1 MPPRSSRNA
10 SVPQGDEQARSDPLR
25 DSVRQ
30 YFAEVEEEMIRRINS
45 TVLAPERIT
54 AIVEQKY
61 SDKFARIDL
70 INRKMAESLAALR
83 QEFRAF
89 AEEPCKGELQ
99 SVKDEIAALRDF
111 TGREFQQ
118 LWDTIASV
126 RKDPTPEKEERF
138 EPEEVRLS
146 DEEVQSTD
154 SHKGQG
160 PRKMRSSRSRARSTS
175 QSSRRR
181 RKRRPSYGSDDD
193 RSSSSTDE
201 SETELSEPERDD
213 IRVADKGC
221 RKILSVDRYRLLD
234 REPEKDLRLRTA
246 KVLAHLKHLY
256 EGDRFDGSD
265 PITVLHF
272 LEELK
277 TAFDDAGLCEG
288 DAKHMVRYFL
298 DGEAARLFKG
308 LTSHEKKTY
317 PRIVKWLLR
326 TYVRES
332 MLLDAREKFLTRSQ
346 KPTETELEYSKA
358 LSDLSMRC
366 AGLISERDL
375 INRFVRGLVPA
386 IRTHV
391 QDRVKRN
398 TSWAIAV
405 ALATDHGS
413 AHREAQKEGKPQ
425 RDPTF
430 DPYPRK
436 RYASG
441 KGKVFAMRPQA
452 DDNDTSSSEDWWA
465 RNQEPTVFA
474 GPARK
479 TVGAIQ
485 FGSAPDRRDESF
497 ASLATSATSSEDRFY
512 TPRTSFVG
520 SADKRPSTP
529 SVGQKVMLPPG
540 VPFPPRR
547 QPQGGAITDTLPCLG
562 CGQLGHWLINCPR
575 VNPKLK
581 ELALE
586 SLRMRK
592 QARKLSFTDSRSHS
606 PAREPAMIVASNEV
620 PPSAPTT
627 MEQRDEEV
635 ATANVG

>member
-1 MPPRSSRNA
+1 MPPRSRRDTP
-10 SVPQGDEQARSDPLR
+10 VEETEDPARGENLR
-25 DSVRQ
+25 ESVRQ
-30 YFAEVEEEMIRRINS
+30 YFAEVEDEMLRRINS

-54 AIVEQKY
+54 AIIDKKY
-61 SDKFARIDL
+61 SDTFARVDL
-70 INRKMAESLAALR
+70 INRTMAESLAALR
-83 QEFRAF
+83 KEFRAF
-89 AEEPCKGELQ
+89 AEEQCKSELQ
-99 SVKDEIAALRDF
+99 SLKDEIAALRDH
-111 TGREFQQ
+111 TGREFQR
-118 LWDTIASV
+118 LWEAIASL
-126 RKDPTPEKEERF
+126 RKDQPPEKEEKL
-138 EPEEVRLS
+138 EPEEVRVS
-146 DEEVQSTD
+146 DDEVQSKD
-154 SHKGQG
+154 SHTGKGPKKLRSPKG
-160 PRKMRSSRSRARSTS
+160 RARSKSRSSRE
-175 QSSRRR
+175 R

-193 RSSSSTDE
+193 RSSSSSDE
-201 SETELSEPERDD
+201 SEADMSEPERDD
-213 IRVADKGC
+213 IRVSDKGC
-221 RKILSVDRYRLLD
+221 RRILSVDRYRLLD

-256 EGDRFDGSD
+256 EGDKFDGSD

-277 TAFDDAGLCEG
+277 VAFDDAGLCEG

-308 LTSHEKKTY
+308 LTSQEKKTY

-346 KPTETELEYSKA
+346 KPTETELDYSKA

-375 INRFVRGLVPA
+375 INRFVRGLSPA

-425 RDPTF
+425 RELNF
-430 DPYPRK
+430 EPYSRK
-436 RYASG
+436 RYAPG
-441 KGKVFAMRPQA
+441 KGKVFAMQPHVEG
-452 DDNDTSSSEDWWA
+452 DTSSSEDWWA
-465 RNQEPTVFA
+465 RDQEPTVF
-474 GPARK
+474 PESARG
-479 TVGAIQ
+479 TVGAIHY
-485 FGSAPDRRDESF
+485 GSAPPQRNESF

-512 TPRTSFVG
+512 TPRSTFVG
-520 SADKRPSTP
+520 SADGRTVRPDA
-529 SVGQKVMLPPG
+529 GQKVMLPPG
-540 VPFPPRR
+540 VPFPQRR
-547 QPQGGAITDTLPCLG
+547 APQGSAITATLPCLG
-562 CGQLGHWLINCPR
+562 CGRLGHWLTDCPK

-606 PAREPAMIVASNEV
+606 PAREPAMVVASKED
-620 PPSAPTT
+620 PPSAPVVT
-627 MEQRDEEV
+627 EQREEEV
-635 ATANVG
+635 ATAHAS